1 MLKMA
6 GGTVNDA
13 SPEADTPPFRVCPA
27 PARPADCRAEPTKS
41 PAVPTL
47 PSLLLSAVLAAA
59 IVGLW
64 HAQRVRRR
72 RHAYARVLDAAD
84 AFEARLRL
92 ARSQIDSLDGGAT
105 DPVRDALQEMLRQR
119 LWLQQHGAGASVAT
133 LDTLRDSI
141 VAAQAKIDRH
151 LAQLAQARAAAGI

>member
-1 MLKMA
+1 M
-6 GGTVNDA
+6 
-13 SPEADTPPFRVCPA
+13 
-27 PARPADCRAEPTKS
+27 
-41 PAVPTL
+41 PTL

-141 VAAQAKIDRH
+141 VDAQAKIDRH

>member
-1 MLKMA
+1 M
-6 GGTVNDA
+6 
-13 SPEADTPPFRVCPA
+13 
-27 PARPADCRAEPTKS
+27 PTI
-41 PAVPTL
+41 

-64 HAQRVRRR
+64 HGRRVRRR
-72 RHAYARVLDAAD
+72 RLAYARVLDAPD

-92 ARSQIDSLDGGAT
+92 ARSQLGSLDPGDT

-119 LWLQQHGAGASVAT
+119 LWLQQHGAEASVAT

-141 VAAQAKIDRH
+141 VAAQTKIDRH
-151 LAQLAQARAAAGI
+151 LAQLAEARAAAGI

>member
-1 MLKMA
+1 MLAWRSA
-6 GGTVNDA
+6 GLRL
-13 SPEADTPPFRVCPA
+13 PPPRPGGQTAQPTRRCPH
-27 PARPADCRAEPTKS
+27 
-41 PAVPTL
+41 VPTI
-47 PSLLLSAVLAAA
+47 PSLLLSAVLAAP

-64 HAQRVRRR
+64 QWHRARRR
-72 RHAYARVLDAAD
+72 RQAYARVLDAAD

-92 ARSQIDSLDGGAT
+92 ARRQIDSLDQGGG

-119 LWLQQHGAGASVAT
+119 LWLQQHGAGANVAT

-151 LAQLAQARAAAGI
+151 LAQLAEARAAAGI